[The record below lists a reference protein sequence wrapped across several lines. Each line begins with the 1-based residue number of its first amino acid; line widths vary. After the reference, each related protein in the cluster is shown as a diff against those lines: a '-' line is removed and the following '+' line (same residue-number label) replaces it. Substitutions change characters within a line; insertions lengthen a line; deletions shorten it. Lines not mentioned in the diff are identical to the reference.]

1 MIVIR
6 GKCTVGMTGVI
17 KIVIVIICNF
27 ITFPK
32 VIARN
37 CNSGVSLIAIIECI

>member
-1 MIVIR
+1 MA
-6 GKCTVGMTGVI
+6 GVI

-37 CNSGVSLIAIIECI
+37 CKSDISLITVIECI